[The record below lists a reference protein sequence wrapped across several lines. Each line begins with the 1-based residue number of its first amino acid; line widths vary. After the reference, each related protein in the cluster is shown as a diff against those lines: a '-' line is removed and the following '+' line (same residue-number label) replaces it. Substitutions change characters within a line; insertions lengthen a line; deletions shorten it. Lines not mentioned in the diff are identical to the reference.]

1 MELGQ
6 GNLVSFSSSPSVSL
20 QPKLPDPPTLMPHH
34 DFPSRTRYLGNKQNQ
49 KMFRNLLMER
59 VMKLEYDGLN
69 RLLFKFFL
77 EKALFEEL
85 CQPWKKFLVIKI
97 LGKNIS

>member
-59 VMKLEYDGLN
+59 VMKGERVMERECISMAAPLT
-69 RLLFKFFL
+69 LLPKS
-77 EKALFEEL
+77 K
-85 CQPWKKFLVIKI
+85 
-97 LGKNIS
+97 